1 MTTVLQTELGVIRVP
16 EGTWRVDPSHS
27 SVGFEVKHMMIATV
41 RGRFRE
47 FEGTLE
53 AAEDLADSRCY
64 GNVKVASIDTGE
76 PDRDAHLRS
85 PDFFDAERCPEITFK
100 STHIENVEGPAYR
113 ITGDLTIK
121 GETREVTLDATV
133 EGAGEDPWGNHR
145 VGVSAT
151 GIINRND
158 FGLRWQKRLAAGG
171 VLVGEEVKLLIDVS
185 AVRDESD

>member
-85 PDFFDAERCPEITFK
+85 PDFFDAERYPKITFK

-145 VGVSAT
+145 VGVSAR
-151 GIINRND
+151 GVINRND
-158 FGLRWQKRLAAGG
+158 FGLRWQQRLAAGG
-171 VLVGEEVKLLIDVS
+171 VIVGEEVKLVIDVS

>member
-1 MTTVLQTELGVIRVP
+1 MTTVLQTERGTVRVP

-64 GNVKVASIDTGE
+64 GTVKVASIDTGE
-76 PDRDAHLRS
+76 PDRDAHLRR
-85 PDFFDAERCPEITFK
+85 PDFFDAERYPEITFE
-100 STHIENVEGPAYR
+100 STRIDHVDGPTYR
-113 ITGDLTIK
+113 ITGDLTIRD
-121 GETREVTLDATV
+121 ETREVTLDATV
-133 EGAGEDPWGNHR
+133 EGAGEDPWGNER

-151 GIINRND
+151 GVINRND
-158 FGLRWQKRLAAGG
+158 FGLRWQQRLAAGG
-171 VLVGEEVKLLIDVS
+171 VLVGEEVKLVLDVS
-185 AVRDESD
+185 AIRDAG

>member
-1 MTTVLQTELGVIRVP
+1 VTTVLQTELGVVRVP
-16 EGTWRVDPSHS
+16 AGTWRVDPSHS

-47 FEGTLE
+47 FEGALE

-64 GNVKVASIDTGE
+64 GTVKVASIDTGD

-85 PDFFDAERCPEITFK
+85 PDFFDAEQYPDITFE
-100 STHIENVEGPAYR
+100 STGIENVDGPVYR
-113 ITGDLTIK
+113 ITGDLTIR

-151 GIINRND
+151 GVINRND
-158 FGLRWQKRLAAGG
+158 FGLRWQQRLAAGG
-171 VLVGEEVKLLIDVS
+171 VLVGEEVKLVIDVS
-185 AVRDESD
+185 AVREAE

>member
-1 MTTVLQTELGVIRVP
+1 VTTVLQTELGVIRVP

-64 GNVKVASIDTGE
+64 GNVKVASIDSGE

-85 PDFFDAERCPEITFK
+85 PDFFDAERYPEITFK

-151 GIINRND
+151 GVINRND

-171 VLVGEEVKLLIDVS
+171 LLVGEEVKLLIDVS